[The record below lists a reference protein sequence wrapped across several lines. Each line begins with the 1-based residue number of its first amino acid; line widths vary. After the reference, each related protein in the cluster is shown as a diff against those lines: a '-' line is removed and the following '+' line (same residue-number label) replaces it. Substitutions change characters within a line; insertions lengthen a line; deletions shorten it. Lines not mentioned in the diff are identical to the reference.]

1 MNYSTNAVPQTQTI
15 RVGGI
20 IQNASRP
27 LKRERNLLPSSWL
40 PVSLTLATAS
50 LLLYLRKTTGS
61 ASSQVRSCACVT
73 LSTYSS
79 LFLSND
85 RGCGQGQKRKKEFTT
100 KKKNASQQTE
110 KKTLS
115 REQLLAVLIKECK
128 ASNLLDNEKNPPKK
142 KTKAKK
148 KSASGLTQQ
157 FRRPRASA
165 TPAAAAAASAK
176 SVSSPPGDSFTNPSR
191 FIVTVR
197 VMYSTPYIPHHIL
210 HTIHSTSY
218 ILHTIYAPDHVV
230 HPKPNFVLGVRLQH
244 GRIVEQIG
252 ANNP

>member
-1 MNYSTNAVPQTQTI
+1 M
-15 RVGGI
+15 R
-20 IQNASRP
+20 
-27 LKRERNLLPSSWL
+27 
-40 PVSLTLATAS
+40 
-50 LLLYLRKTTGS
+50 
-61 ASSQVRSCACVT
+61 RS
-73 LSTYSS
+73 
-79 LFLSND
+79 
-85 RGCGQGQKRKKEFTT
+85 KPK
-100 KKKNASQQTE
+100 

-142 KTKAKK
+142 KTKAQK

-176 SVSSPPGDSFTNPSR
+176 SVSSPPGDAFTNPSR

-197 VMYSTPYIPHHIL
+197 VMYSTPYIPHHILHTIHSTSYIL

-244 GRIVEQIG
+244 GRIVEQFG

>member
-85 RGCGQGQKRKKEFTT
+85 KGCGQGRYMPFFEWKDHCTPDKLK
-100 KKKNASQQTE
+100 
-110 KKTLS
+110 
-115 REQLLAVLIKECK
+115 AVMHELRQACIR
-128 ASNLLDNEKNPPKK
+128 AILDVIE
-142 KTKAKK
+142 
-148 KSASGLTQQ
+148 GC
-157 FRRPRASA
+157 
-165 TPAAAAAASAK
+165 
-176 SVSSPPGDSFTNPSR
+176 G
-191 FIVTVR
+191 
-197 VMYSTPYIPHHIL
+197 
-210 HTIHSTSY
+210 
-218 ILHTIYAPDHVV
+218 
-230 HPKPNFVLGVRLQH
+230 QH
-244 GRIVEQIG
+244 GFECLLWEDTHKGKKQ
-252 ANNP
+252 NK